1 MGLLIVILNYRTPR
15 LTIDCLQSLQDK
27 LDEVPHTRVLV
38 VDNGS
43 GDGSAA
49 MVEQAITEHQWS
61 GWCSLLAL
69 ENNLG
74 FAGGN
79 NEGLATLNGTHRDCE
94 WVLML
99 NSDTIVYPGAL
110 RYCHDLMQREP
121 TIGMM
126 SCLLLNKDQS
136 LQNVTRNFPTPL
148 RQTVCA
154 LGLPWSAPKLFSWAD
169 VYDVPDSLLKQ
180 KRDCD
185 WIGGAFMFI
194 RVEALRQVGGGLDA
208 SFFFYGE
215 DIEFCHRFH
224 RHGWRVHYDPTV
236 SIMHIGGS
244 SSDPTRVATK
254 QRNIYMWQA
263 RYQVQEKCYGKW
275 AAWVVRGAD
284 IVSFSLRKLKMLLT
298 GKQRTDTYQNV
309 SEALG
314 LLLKPLRP

>member
-15 LTIDCLQSLQDK
+15 LTIDCLHSLADK
-27 LDEVPHTRVLV
+27 LDEAPQTRVLV

-43 GDGSAA
+43 GDGSAD
-49 MVEQAITEHQWS
+49 MVNAAVTENHWS
-61 GWCSLLAL
+61 SWCSVMAL

-79 NEGLATLNGTHRDCE
+79 NQGLATLQTTHRDCE
-94 WVLML
+94 WVLLL

-110 RYCHDLMQREP
+110 KYCHELMQREP
-121 TIGMM
+121 SIGMM

-148 RQTVCA
+148 RQTICA
-154 LGLPWSAPKLFSWAD
+154 LGLPWSSPRLFGWAD
-169 VYDVPDSLLKQ
+169 VYDVSDDLLKQ

-185 WIGGAFMFI
+185 WLGGAFMFI
-194 RVEALRQVGGGLDA
+194 NREALQQVGGGLDA

-224 RHGWRVHYDPTV
+224 RHGWRVHYDPAV

-244 SSDPTRVATK
+244 SSDPTRIAAK

-275 AAWVVRGAD
+275 AAWMVRGAD

-298 GKQRTDTYQNV
+298 GKQRTDSYQNV
-309 SEALG
+309 CEALG

>member
-1 MGLLIVILNYRTPR
+1 MGLLIVILNYRTAR
-15 LTIDCLQSLQDK
+15 LTIDCLHSLADK
-27 LDEVPHTRVLV
+27 LDEVPQTRVLV

-43 GDGSAA
+43 GDGSVDSINSAVA
-49 MVEQAITEHQWS
+49 ENHWAS
-61 GWCSLLAL
+61 WCSVMAL

-79 NEGLATLNGTHRDCE
+79 NQGLATLQTTHRDCQ
-94 WVLML
+94 WVLLL
-99 NSDTIVYPGAL
+99 NSDTIIYPGAL
-110 RYCHDLMQREP
+110 KYCHELMQREP
-121 TIGMM
+121 LIGMM

-148 RQTVCA
+148 RQTICA
-154 LGLPWSAPKLFSWAD
+154 LGLPWSSPRLFSWAD

-185 WIGGAFMFI
+185 WLGGAFMFI
-194 RVEALRQVGGGLDA
+194 RREALEQVGGGLDA

-236 SIMHIGGS
+236 NIMHIGGS
-244 SSDPTRVATK
+244 SSDPTRVAAK

-275 AAWVVRGAD
+275 AAWLVRGAD
-284 IVSFSLRKLKMLLT
+284 IFSFSLRKLKMMLT
-298 GKQRTDTYQNV
+298 GKQRTDSYQNV
-309 SEALG
+309 CEALG
-314 LLLKPLRP
+314 PLLKPLRP